1 MLDPAILKDNLEVL
15 ESNISRRNLDIDVS
29 HLISLNE
36 ERKSLRFNAEQK
48 RSQQKEL
55 GKQIANADNSEKE
68 KLLDKASEL
77 SNDVKLLFEQVDKK
91 DEEFLN
97 LWIKIPNLISSTSPD
112 GKSENDNLEIK
123 KVGNVKEIS
132 NPKDH
137 LEIASKLN
145 LIDVEKASEVSGSRF
160 AYLFGDLVKIEFNL
174 VSWAL
179 NKLSDKGFT
188 PTVPPVLVRENALYG
203 TGFFPD
209 DAEQVYEIP
218 NDDLYLVGTSEVP
231 LAALHTNEIID
242 LEELPIRY
250 AGFSTCFRREAG
262 TYGKDTTGIFR
273 VHQFDKVE
281 MFSFCNPE
289 KSEEEHEFILSV
301 EEELLQSLEIP
312 YRVVDVCAGDLGAS
326 AAKKYDIEAWI
337 PSQNTYREVTSC
349 SNTTDYQAR
358 RLNIRAKKEGN
369 TSVLHTLN
377 GTAIAVG
384 RILIALIENN
394 QNEDSSVVF
403 SVPKLIVLPLRYKS
417 LNLFELVPKS

>member
-1 MLDPAILKDNLEVL
+1 MLDPALLKDNIEILKL
-15 ESNISRRNLDIDVS
+15 NISRRNLDVDIDF
-29 HLISLNE
+29 LIKLNE
-36 ERKSLRFNAEQK
+36 ERKKLRFEAEQK
-48 RSQQKEL
+48 RSNQKEL
-55 GKQIANADNSEKE
+55 GKEIANADKE
-68 KLLDKASEL
+68 KKEDLLNQASEL
-77 SNDVKLLFEQVDKK
+77 SGEVKSLFEKVEQK
-91 DEEFLN
+91 DDEFLN
-97 LWIKIPNLISSTSPD
+97 QWIKIPNIISDTSPD
-112 GKSENDNLEIK
+112 GKSESDNQELKKIGNIKEIK
-123 KVGNVKEIS
+123 

-179 NKLSDKGFT
+179 NKLSEKGFI

-218 NDDLYLVGTSEVP
+218 NDDLFLVGTSEVP
-231 LAALHTNEIID
+231 LAALHTNEILNIKK
-242 LEELPIRY
+242 LPLRY

-281 MFSFCNPE
+281 MFSFCDPS

-301 EEELLQSLEIP
+301 EEELLQALEIP

-326 AAKKYDIEAWI
+326 AAKKFDIEAWI

-358 RLNIRAKKEGN
+358 RLNIRAKNEDT

-394 QNEDSSVVF
+394 QNENGSVEF
-403 SVPKLIVLPLRYKS
+403 SDDLASIIGVKKLG
-417 LNLFELVPKS
+417 E

>member
-1 MLDPAILKDNLEVL
+1 MLDPALLKDNIEILKL
-15 ESNISRRNLDIDVS
+15 NISRRNLDIDIDF
-29 HLISLNE
+29 LIKLNE
-36 ERKSLRFNAEQK
+36 ERKKLRFEAEQK
-48 RSQQKEL
+48 RSNQKEL
-55 GKQIANADNSEKE
+55 GKEIANADKE
-68 KLLDKASEL
+68 KKEVLLNQASEL
-77 SNDVKLLFEQVDKK
+77 SDEVKSLFEKVDQK

-97 LWIKIPNLISSTSPD
+97 EWIKIPNIISDTSPD
-112 GKSENDNLEIK
+112 GKSDSDNQEIK
-123 KVGNVKEIS
+123 KIGNIKKIK

-179 NKLSDKGFT
+179 NKLSEKGFT

-209 DAEQVYEIP
+209 DAEQVYKIP
-218 NDDLYLVGTSEVP
+218 NDELFLVGTSEVP
-231 LAALHTNEIID
+231 LAALHTNEILNIKK
-242 LEELPIRY
+242 LPLRY

-281 MFSFCNPE
+281 MFSFCDPS

-301 EEELLQSLEIP
+301 EEELLQTLEIP

-326 AAKKYDIEAWI
+326 AAKKFDIEAWI

-358 RLNIRAKKEGN
+358 RLSIRAKNEDK
-369 TSVLHTLN
+369 TSILHTLN

-394 QNEDSSVVF
+394 QNEDGLVEF
-403 SVPKLIVLPLRYKS
+403 SDDLASIIGVKKLG
-417 LNLFELVPKS
+417 E

>member
-15 ESNISRRNLDIDVS
+15 ESNISRRNLEIDVN

-55 GKQIANADNSEKE
+55 GKQIANADENEKE
-68 KLLDKASEL
+68 DLLNKASEL
-77 SNDVKLLFEQVDKK
+77 SNEVKLLFEQVDKK

-97 LWIKIPNLISSTSPD
+97 LWVKIPNLISKTSPD
-112 GKSENDNLEIK
+112 GKSDEDNLEIK
-123 KVGNVKEIS
+123 KVGNVKEIP

-145 LIDVEKASEVSGSRF
+145 LIDVEKASEVSGARF

-209 DAEQVYEIP
+209 DAEQVYQIP

-403 SVPKLIVLPLRYKS
+403 SENLAEIIGVEKLGK
-417 LNLFELVPKS
+417 

>member
-1 MLDPAILKDNLEVL
+1 MLDPALLKNDLETL
-15 ESNISRRNLDIDVS
+15 KLNISRRNLNVDIDF
-29 HLISLNE
+29 LINLNE
-36 ERKSLRFNAEQK
+36 ERKKLRFEAEQK
-48 RSQQKEL
+48 RSEQKEI
-55 GKQIANADNSEKE
+55 GKEIATADDKSKE
-68 KLLDKASEL
+68 GLLSKASSI
-77 SNDVKLLFEQVDKK
+77 SNEVKALFEKVDQK
-91 DEEFLN
+91 DEEFFN
-97 LWIKIPNLISSTSPD
+97 NWVKIPNIISETSPD
-112 GKSENDNLEIK
+112 GKSDSDNLEIK
-123 KVGNVKEIS
+123 KIGNIKEMN
-132 NPKDH
+132 NPRDH

-218 NDDLYLVGTSEVP
+218 NDDLFLVGTSEVP
-231 LAALHTNEIID
+231 LAALHTNEILNIKN
-242 LEELPIRY
+242 LPLRY

-281 MFSFCNPE
+281 MFSFCDPV
-289 KSEEEHEFILSV
+289 KSKEEHEFILSV
-301 EEELLQSLEIP
+301 EEELLQALEIP

-326 AAKKYDIEAWI
+326 AAKKFDIEAWI

-358 RLNIRAKKEGN
+358 RLNIRAKDEGS

-394 QNEDSSVVF
+394 QNTDESVVF
-403 SVPKLIVLPLRYKS
+403 SDKVAEIIGVEQLGK
-417 LNLFELVPKS
+417 

>member
-15 ESNISRRNLDIDVS
+15 ESNISRRNIKINVN
-29 HLISLNE
+29 HLIALNE
-36 ERKSLRFNAEQK
+36 ERKSLRFDAEQK

-55 GKQIANADNSEKE
+55 GKQIANADENEKE
-68 KLLDKASEL
+68 ELLNKASEL
-77 SNDVKLLFEQVDKK
+77 SNEVKLLFEQVDKK

-97 LWIKIPNLISSTSPD
+97 LWVKIPNLISKTSPD
-112 GKSENDNLEIK
+112 GKSDKDNLEIK

-145 LIDVEKASEVSGSRF
+145 LIDVEKAAEVSGSRF

-179 NKLSDKGFT
+179 NELSEKGFT

-231 LAALHTNEIID
+231 LAALHANEIINM
-242 LEELPIRY
+242 EELPIRY

-301 EEELLQSLEIP
+301 EEELLQFLEIP

-349 SNTTDYQAR
+349 SNTTSFQAR
-358 RLNIRAKKEGN
+358 RLNIRAKSEGE
-369 TSVLHTLN
+369 TSILHTLN

-384 RILIALIENN
+384 RILISLIENN
-394 QNEDSSVVF
+394 QTEDGKVEF
-403 SVPKLIVLPLRYKS
+403 SDKVAEIIGVK
-417 LNLFELVPKS
+417 NLG

>member
-15 ESNISRRNLDIDVS
+15 ESNISRRNLDIDVN

-55 GKQIANADNSEKE
+55 GKQIANADKNEKE
-68 KLLDKASEL
+68 ELLNKASEL
-77 SNDVKLLFEQVDKK
+77 SDEVKLLFEQVDKK
-91 DEEFLN
+91 DEEFLSQ
-97 LWIKIPNLISSTSPD
+97 WVKIPNLISKTSPD
-112 GKSENDNLEIK
+112 GKSDKDNLEIK

-137 LEIASKLN
+137 LEIASQLN

-179 NKLSDKGFT
+179 NKLSEKGFT

-231 LAALHTNEIID
+231 LAALHTNEIINM
-242 LEELPIRY
+242 EELPIRY

-349 SNTTDYQAR
+349 SNTTSFQAR
-358 RLNIRAKKEGN
+358 RLNIRAKSEGE
-369 TSVLHTLN
+369 TSILHTLN

-394 QNEDSSVVF
+394 QTEDGEVVF
-403 SVPKLIVLPLRYKS
+403 SENVANILGVKRLSKQ
-417 LNLFELVPKS
+417 

>member
-1 MLDPAILKDNLEVL
+1 MLDPLILKENIELL
-15 ESNISRRNLDIDVS
+15 KSNISRRNLKIDVE
-29 HLISLNE
+29 HLISLND
-36 ERKSLRFNAEQK
+36 ERKTLRFDAEQK

-55 GKQIANADNSEKE
+55 GKQIANANESEKE
-68 KLLDKASEL
+68 KLLIKATEL
-77 SNDVKLLFEQVDKK
+77 SNEVKLLFDQVDKK
-91 DEEFLN
+91 DDEFLN
-97 LWIKIPNLISSTSPD
+97 LWVKIPNLISDTSPD
-112 GKSENDNLEIK
+112 GESDKDNLEIK
-123 KVGNVKEIS
+123 KVGKVKDIS

-179 NKLSDKGFT
+179 NKLSEKGFT
-188 PTVPPVLVRENALYG
+188 PTVPPVLVKENALFG

-231 LAALHTNEIID
+231 LAALHSNEIINI
-242 LEELPIRY
+242 EELPLRY

-281 MFSFCNPE
+281 MFSFCNPQ

-326 AAKKYDIEAWI
+326 AAKKFDIEAWI

-349 SNTTDYQAR
+349 SNTTSFQAR
-358 RLNIRAKKEGN
+358 RLNIRTKSEGE

-394 QNEDSSVVF
+394 QTKDGKVEF
-403 SVPKLIVLPLRYKS
+403 SDNVAEIIGVK
-417 LNLFELVPKS
+417 NLG

>member
-1 MLDPAILKDNLEVL
+1 MLDPAILKDNIEDLKL
-15 ESNISRRNLDIDVS
+15 NISRRDLKIDLNL
-29 HLISLNE
+29 LISLND
-36 ERKSLRFNAEQK
+36 ERKSLRFDAEQK

-55 GKQIANADNSEKE
+55 GKQIANADENKKE
-68 KLLDKASEL
+68 ELLNNASEL
-77 SNDVKLLFEQVDKK
+77 SNEVKLLFEEVDKK

-97 LWIKIPNLISSTSPD
+97 LWIKIPNLISKTSPD
-112 GKSENDNLEIK
+112 GKSDQDNLEIK
-123 KVGNVKEIS
+123 KVGNIKDIPS
-132 NPKDH
+132 PKNH

-179 NKLSDKGFT
+179 EKLSEKGFI

-209 DAEQVYEIP
+209 DAEQVYEVP

-231 LAALHTNEIID
+231 LAALHTNEIINM
-242 LEELPIRY
+242 EELPIRY

-281 MFSFCNPE
+281 MFSFCSPE

-337 PSQNTYREVTSC
+337 PSQNAYREVTSC
-349 SNTTDYQAR
+349 SNTTSFQAR
-358 RLNIRAKKEGN
+358 RLNIRAKSEGE
-369 TSVLHTLN
+369 TMVLHTLN

-394 QNEDSSVVF
+394 QTEDGKVKF
-403 SVPKLIVLPLRYKS
+403 SNKVAEITGVEGLGQ
-417 LNLFELVPKS
+417 

>member
-1 MLDPAILKDNLEVL
+1 MLDPSILKDNLEVL
-15 ESNISRRNLDIDVS
+15 ESNISRRNLKIDVN

-36 ERKSLRFNAEQK
+36 ERKSLRFDAEQK

-55 GKQIANADNSEKE
+55 GKQIANADESEKE
-68 KLLDKASEL
+68 ELLNRASEL
-77 SNDVKLLFEQVDKK
+77 SNEVKLLFEQVDKK

-97 LWIKIPNLISSTSPD
+97 LWVKIPNLISKTSPD
-112 GKSENDNLEIK
+112 GKSDEDNLEIK
-123 KVGNVKEIS
+123 KVGNVKEIP

-179 NKLSDKGFT
+179 NKLSEKGFT

-231 LAALHTNEIID
+231 LAALHTNEIINMED
-242 LEELPIRY
+242 LPIRY

-349 SNTTDYQAR
+349 SNTTSFQAR
-358 RLNIRAKKEGN
+358 RLNIRAKSEGE
-369 TSVLHTLN
+369 TSILHTLN

-394 QNEDSSVVF
+394 QTEEGKVEF
-403 SVPKLIVLPLRYKS
+403 SDKVAEIIGVK
-417 LNLFELVPKS
+417 NLG

>member
-15 ESNISRRNLDIDVS
+15 ESNISRRNLEIDVN

-55 GKQIANADNSEKE
+55 GKQIANADENEKE
-68 KLLDKASEL
+68 DLLNKASEL
-77 SNDVKLLFEQVDKK
+77 SNEVKLLFEQVDKK

-97 LWIKIPNLISSTSPD
+97 LWVKIPNLISKTSPD
-112 GKSENDNLEIK
+112 GKSDEDNLEIK
-123 KVGNVKEIS
+123 KVGNVKEIP

-179 NKLSDKGFT
+179 NKLSEKGFT

-231 LAALHTNEIID
+231 LAALHTNEIINMED
-242 LEELPIRY
+242 LPIRY

-349 SNTTDYQAR
+349 SNTTSFQAR
-358 RLNIRAKKEGN
+358 RLNIRAKSEGE
-369 TSVLHTLN
+369 TSILHTLN

-394 QNEDSSVVF
+394 QTEDGKVEF
-403 SVPKLIVLPLRYKS
+403 SDKVAEIIGVKKLG
-417 LNLFELVPKS
+417 

>member
-1 MLDPAILKDNLEVL
+1 MLDPALLKDNIEILKL
-15 ESNISRRNLDIDVS
+15 NISRRNLDVDIDF
-29 HLISLNE
+29 LIKLNE
-36 ERKSLRFNAEQK
+36 ERKKIRFEAEQK
-48 RSQQKEL
+48 RSNQKEL
-55 GKQIANADNSEKE
+55 GKEIASADKE
-68 KLLDKASEL
+68 KKEALLNQASEL
-77 SNDVKLLFEQVDKK
+77 SGEVKSLFEKVDQK
-91 DEEFLN
+91 DEEFFN
-97 LWIKIPNLISSTSPD
+97 QWIKIPNIISDTSPD
-112 GKSENDNLEIK
+112 GKSDSDNQEIK
-123 KVGNVKEIS
+123 KIGDIKEIK

-179 NKLSDKGFT
+179 NKLSEKGFT

-218 NDDLYLVGTSEVP
+218 NDDLFLVGTSEVP
-231 LAALHTNEIID
+231 LAALHTDEIINIKK
-242 LEELPIRY
+242 LPLRY

-281 MFSFCNPE
+281 MFSFCDPS

-301 EEELLQSLEIP
+301 EEELLQALEIP
-312 YRVVDVCAGDLGAS
+312 YRVVNVCAGDLGAS
-326 AAKKYDIEAWI
+326 AAKKFDIEAWI

-358 RLNIRAKKEGN
+358 RLNIRAKNEDT

-394 QNEDSSVVF
+394 QNEDGLVEF
-403 SVPKLIVLPLRYKS
+403 SDDLASIVGVEKLG
-417 LNLFELVPKS
+417 E